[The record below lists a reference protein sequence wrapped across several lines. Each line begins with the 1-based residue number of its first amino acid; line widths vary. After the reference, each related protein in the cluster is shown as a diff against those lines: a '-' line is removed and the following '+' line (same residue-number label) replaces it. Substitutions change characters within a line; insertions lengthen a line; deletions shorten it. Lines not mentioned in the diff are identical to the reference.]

1 MGKRLAAEPV
11 GPEQDALSLVVEVLA
26 EEVEFGAIRIGIGAH
41 ARILTVRHAPYIV
54 AVCRAAVAR
63 ARRYANELVS
73 GRRHP
78 HPARQPEANAAV

>member
-11 GPEQDALSLVVEVLA
+11 GPEQDALPLVVEVLA

-41 ARILTVRHAPYIV
+41 ARILTARHAPYIV
-54 AVCRAAVAR
+54 AVCRAAFAR

-73 GRRHP
+73 GRCHP
-78 HPARQPEANAAV
+78 RPAREPEGRVAV